1 MHNVALRRFANEYDM
16 SKNSDDSG
24 KVSWWTNGWE
34 IFGKFMA
41 IVTCTGVIVTIY
53 INLSPSGPDL
63 VGYGWHTNLHYP
75 PQFEAARDSIK
86 NRTSSRYLYD
96 FIMGRDST
104 ISHIYRDSLRSIVS
118 ELSDSIQA
126 VFEED
131 FVYYRGYVIIKIRNE
146 GDRVASDIVLD
157 IPRRGIALI
166 NHPDTVQYVT
176 QVDRNVSLNNLR
188 PGNIVEVQIWAEHH
202 IFTADEG
209 TLQITYDRGVGSISF
224 SKEFSGI
231 WRIYR

>member
-1 MHNVALRRFANEYDM
+1 MHGVVLEQFVNEYDM
-16 SKNSDDSG
+16 SKNSDDSE

-34 IFGKFMA
+34 FFGKFMA
-41 IVTCTGVIVTIY
+41 VVTCIGAIVTIY

-63 VGYGWHTNLHYP
+63 VGYGWHTTLYYP
-75 PQFEAARDSIK
+75 PQFEAARDSLK
-86 NRTSSRYLYD
+86 NRTTSHYLYD
-96 FIMGRDST
+96 FIVERDST
-104 ISHIYRDSLRSIVS
+104 IFQDSLQRIAS

-176 QVDRNVSLNNLR
+176 PVDRNVSLNNLR
-188 PGNIVEVQIWAEHH
+188 PGNIVEVRIWTEHH

-209 TLQITYDRGVGSISF
+209 TLQITYDRGVGSIAF
-224 SKEFSGI
+224 SKEISGI
-231 WRIYR
+231 WRIYQ

>member
-1 MHNVALRRFANEYDM
+1 MY
-16 SKNSDDSG
+16 
-24 KVSWWTNGWE
+24 
-34 IFGKFMA
+34 
-41 IVTCTGVIVTIY
+41 
-53 INLSPSGPDL
+53 
-63 VGYGWHTNLHYP
+63 YP
-75 PQFEAARDSIK
+75 PQFEAARDSLK
-86 NRTSSRYLYD
+86 NRTTSHYLYD
-96 FIMGRDST
+96 FIVERDST
-104 ISHIYRDSLRSIVS
+104 IFQDSLQRIAS

-176 QVDRNVSLNNLR
+176 PVDRNVSLNNLR
-188 PGNIVEVQIWAEHH
+188 PGNIVEVRIWTEHH

-209 TLQITYDRGVGSISF
+209 TLQITYDRGVGSIAF
-224 SKEFSGI
+224 SKEISGI
-231 WRIYR
+231 WRIYQ